1 MMTHSIRKFLLIYI
15 SIAVLFITT
24 LSSVED
30 YYLSQEDVRAHM
42 DALLEQMGLSFAAI
56 ISTSLES
63 KDNFNVIESEI
74 QHTQDQSRYLFLIS
88 DNQTRN
94 KFFTQS
100 KYYFQ
105 LWDDAGKL
113 LLSSANLN
121 KLNLDIASTGLSDV
135 NIQGIEWRIFKIHD
149 PQNHISYIV
158 GERYNARDQ
167 LLHRIALNNF
177 YSILLVF
184 PISALLIW
192 FIVGWGF
199 KSLRRIT
206 SDISNRAPSYLEP
219 VDVKEVPI
227 EIKPLIEELNSLFIR
242 LHDAFEREK
251 RFAGDAAHELR
262 TPLAALKTQVQVALK
277 TKDREEQA
285 LIFQNLITSVDRLV
299 HIVQQLLTLSRLV
312 PEAARIYD
320 IVDLNLSKITADIIA
335 QLVPS
340 AIEKNIEISLD
351 APQTA
356 MMKGNLTGLSILI
369 RNLVDNAIR
378 YTPEK
383 GNVTVDIRDEND
395 KYVLLR
401 VTDTGPG
408 IPEELRAR
416 VFERFYRGIG
426 NDTTGSGLGLA
437 IVQQIVHIHHAKI
450 DLLSPK
456 KGSGLIVEVR
466 FLKKRTLQ

>member
-1 MMTHSIRKFLLIYI
+1 MTHSIRKFLLVYI
-15 SIAVLFITT
+15 SLAVLFITT
-24 LSSVED
+24 LSSIED

-63 KDNFNVIESEI
+63 KNNFNVIETEI
-74 QHTQDQSRYLFLIS
+74 EHTQDQSRYLYFVS
-88 DNQTRN
+88 GNQTRN

-105 LWDDAGKL
+105 LWDDGGKL
-113 LLSSANLN
+113 LLSSAKLN
-121 KLNLDIASTGLSDV
+121 RLNLDVATTGISDV
-135 NIQGIEWRIFKIHD
+135 NIRGVQWRIFKVHD
-149 PQNHISYIV
+149 PQNHISYVV
-158 GERYNARDQ
+158 GEKYNARDQ

-184 PISALLIW
+184 PVSALLIW
-192 FIVGWGF
+192 LIVGYGF

-206 SDISNRAPSYLEP
+206 NDISNRAPSYLEP
-219 VDVKEVPI
+219 VDTNEVPV
-227 EIKPLIEELNSLFIR
+227 EIRPLIEELNSLFAR

-262 TPLAALKTQVQVALK
+262 TPLAALKTQVQVALTTTDK
-277 TKDREEQA
+277 EEQNILFQS
-285 LIFQNLITSVDRLV
+285 LIPSVDRLV

-320 IVDLNLSKITADIIA
+320 IVDINLSKISAEIIA

-351 APQTA
+351 APQTV
-356 MMKGNLTGLSILI
+356 MMKGNLTGLNVLI

-383 GNVTVDIRDEND
+383 GAVTVEIFEEGD
-395 KYVLLR
+395 KYVVLR
-401 VTDTGPG
+401 VSDTGPG
-408 IPEELRAR
+408 IPEEMRSR
-416 VFERFYRGIG
+416 VFERFYRGMG
-426 NDTTGSGLGLA
+426 NDTSGSGLGLA
-437 IVQQIVHIHHAKI
+437 IVQQIVHIHHAKVELHSPQKGTGLI
-450 DLLSPK
+450 MEVKFPK
-456 KGSGLIVEVR
+456 KRSL
-466 FLKKRTLQ
+466 